1 MESSSSVRLDYMES
15 SNAGEQKSL
24 ISSFLDIA
32 AGQSVETA
40 RKYLQATD
48 WKLDQAIT
56 LFYGQEEVSDDSD
69 PFKKVT
75 SSNGTPNTMAEME
88 EGPIERRPGLG
99 YSQDIGG
106 LSKNQRK
113 KKEKEDFYRGF
124 LDRAYDPQ
132 YRAYLNSMRCRDRRL
147 SMRGSYGRPFPDC
160 GYGYDRSSFFDCGY
174 GYEIM
179 PPSPE
184 RKEVSEPKVDKVD
197 EPQDSFDSLYRPPKE
212 LMHKGALHDAK
223 QAAEDQDKWLIVN
236 VQSEKE
242 FSSQTLNLDVWANE
256 MVAQTIGANFIFW
269 QVYDDTTE
277 GKKECD
283 YYNLKSFPAVL
294 VLDPITRHMMR
305 SWTKKIEAE
314 RLLEDLVP
322 FMDASPKQ
330 HHAQFGPPA
339 VTSPQTAISET
350 TKEDEEVKASSKES
364 MTATTIAPTCS
375 DKCKKLTYPDLP
387 EEPKVDEDETLLCRI
402 EVHFPN
408 GRRLQRN
415 FLRTDPIQ
423 FLWSFCSSQ
432 LDEAESRPFQLTQ
445 AIGGASDVLDYESRQ
460 TFKEAGLLDS
470 MISVTWE

>member
-1 MESSSSVRLDYMES
+1 MESSSV
-15 SNAGEQKSL
+15 NEQQSL

-32 AGQSVETA
+32 AGQSEETA
-40 RKYLQATD
+40 RKYLLATD
-48 WKLDQAIT
+48 WKVDQAIS

-75 SSNGTPNTMAEME
+75 SSNGSANTMAEME
-88 EGPIERRPGLG
+88 EGPIERNPGLG
-99 YSQDIGG
+99 YSQDIGSS
-106 LSKNQRK
+106 SKNQRK
-113 KKEKEDFYRGF
+113 KKEKDEFFGW
-124 LDRAYDPQ
+124 LDRAKDCD
-132 YRAYLNSMRCRDRRL
+132 RDYLDSMRCHDRRDL
-147 SMRGSYGRPFPDC
+147 LMNMRGMRGSFGRRFPDCGYGYERMPFPDC
-160 GYGYDRSSFFDCGY
+160 GYGYGKMPFFGCGNV
-174 GYEIM
+174 YERM

-184 RKEVSEPKVDKVD
+184 RKEVSEPKVEKVD
-197 EPQDSFDSLYRPPKE
+197 EPQNNFDSLYRPPKE

-236 VQSEKE
+236 VQCKKE

-277 GKKECD
+277 GKKVCD

-339 VTSPQTAISET
+339 EISQQTAISET
-350 TKEDEEVKASSKES
+350 TKEDEEVKASPASKEN
-364 MTATTIAPTCS
+364 MTATTIAPT
-375 DKCKKLTYPDLP
+375 Y
-387 EEPKVDEDETLLCRI
+387 ETLLCRI
-402 EVHFPN
+402 EVHFPD
-408 GRRLQRN
+408 GRTLQRS

-445 AIGGASDVLDYESRQ
+445 AIGGASEVLDYENKQ

-470 MISVTWE
+470 MISLTWE